1 MVAGVSTG
9 GQVGVISMTAV
20 RYAQPA
26 SGEPVMPVRPAQL
39 VYANFRHIRVQPD
52 SRLQGGVPLYKL
64 KILDTLIDHLSP
76 KQAAPRV
83 DASSIDSVIMGMS
96 QGLRGAEYGHPGRTR
111 RTAVEGPP
119 DLRVF
124 AQVSGAYRAGFLPA
138 PGAFVDLVA

>member
-20 RYAQPA
+20 RYAQPS
-26 SGEPVMPVRPAQL
+26 SGEPIMPVRPAQL
-39 VYANFRHIRVQPD
+39 VYANFRHILVQPD
-52 SRLQGGVPLYKL
+52 SHLERGVPLYKL

-83 DASSIDSVIMGMS
+83 DAASIDSVIVEMS
-96 QGLRGAEYGHPGRTR
+96 QGFR
-111 RTAVEGPP
+111 
-119 DLRVF
+119 
-124 AQVSGAYRAGFLPA
+124 GAYRAGFLPA